1 MEETFY
7 KYLEFERRSSNH
19 TLTSYKTDLDQFK
32 KFYNNLSNSEEI
44 ANADKRSIRSW
55 IIDLSLNNN
64 SKKTINRKIA
74 TLKSYYKF
82 LIKRGIIRNNPTN
95 NIKSLK
101 TDQNIPKFL
110 KENDLAIVF
119 DNLRAENNL
128 KKIRDI
134 LILEIL
140 YGTGIR
146 ISELINLKTKNI
158 NKDKREIKVLGK
170 RGMERIIP
178 LHDSLFTQIINYISR
193 KEKSKI
199 TDREFLFCTEKGEK
213 IYPMLISRVV
223 KKNLSKLIQSEKY
236 NPHLLRHTFAT
247 HILNKG
253 ADLSSIKE
261 LLGHKSLAATQVYTH
276 NSIEKLKETFNKAHP
291 KA

>member
-19 TLTSYKTDLDQFK
+19 TLISYKTDLDQFK

-55 IIDLSLNNN
+55 IIELSLNNN

-110 KENDLAIVF
+110 KENDLAIAF

-178 LHDSLFTQIINYISR
+178 LHDSLFSQIINYISL

-199 TDREFLFCTEKGEK
+199 TNREFLFCTEKGEK

-261 LLGHKSLAATQVYTH
+261 LLGHKSLAATQIYTH

>member
-74 TLKSYYKF
+74 SLKSYYKF

-110 KENDLAIVF
+110 KENDLATVF

>member
-19 TLTSYKTDLDQFK
+19 TLISYKTALNQFK

-55 IIDLSLNNN
+55 IIELSLTNNATI
-64 SKKTINRKIA
+64 TINRKIA

-178 LHDSLFTQIINYISR
+178 LHDSLFSQIINYISL

-199 TDREFLFCTEKGEK
+199 TNREFLFCTEKGEK

>member
-19 TLTSYKTDLDQFK
+19 TLISYKTDLDQFK

-119 DNLRAENNL
+119 DNLRTENNL

-178 LHDSLFTQIINYISR
+178 LHDSLFSQIINYISL

-199 TDREFLFCTEKGEK
+199 TNREFLFCTEKGEK

-261 LLGHKSLAATQVYTH
+261 LLGHKSLAATQIYTH

>member
-74 TLKSYYKF
+74 SLKSYYKF
-82 LIKRGIIRNNPTN
+82 LIKRGIIKINPTN

-110 KENDLAIVF
+110 KENDLPTVF

>member
-19 TLTSYKTDLDQFK
+19 TLISYKNDLDQFK
-32 KFYNNLSNSEEI
+32 KFYNNLSNSEET

>member
-74 TLKSYYKF
+74 SLKSYYKF
-82 LIKRGIIRNNPTN
+82 LIKRGIIKNNPTN

-110 KENDLAIVF
+110 KENDLATVF